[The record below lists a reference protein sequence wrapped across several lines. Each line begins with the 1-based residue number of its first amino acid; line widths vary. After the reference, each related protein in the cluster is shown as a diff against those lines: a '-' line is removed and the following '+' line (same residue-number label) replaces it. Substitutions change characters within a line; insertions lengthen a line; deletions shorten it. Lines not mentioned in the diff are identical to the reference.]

1 MSTEE
6 SNVDTKD
13 FLFLPAV
20 SGEGVLV
27 RRSQIIGARPNGH
40 EGAIVYANGSGP
52 SMYTS
57 MTTRQIA
64 DLLGAKL
71 IKATS

>member
-1 MSTEE
+1 MSDQEGATREQGF
-6 SNVDTKD
+6 V
-13 FLFLPAV
+13 FLPAI

-52 SMYTS
+52 SLYTS
-57 MTTRQIA
+57 LTTRQIA
-64 DLLGAKL
+64 DLVGAQVVKP
-71 IKATS
+71 

>member
-6 SNVDTKD
+6 SATREQGFV
-13 FLFLPAV
+13 FLPAI

-27 RRSQIIGARPNGH
+27 RRSQVIGARPNGH

-52 SMYTS
+52 SLYTS

-64 DLLGAKL
+64 DLLGAQI
-71 IKATS
+71 IKP

>member
-6 SNVDTKD
+6 RSELEQG
-13 FLFLPAV
+13 FIFLPAI

-27 RRSQIIGARPNGH
+27 RRSQIVGARPNGH

-52 SMYTS
+52 SLYTS
-57 MTTRQIA
+57 LTARQVA
-64 DLLGAKL
+64 DLLGARIVKP
-71 IKATS
+71 